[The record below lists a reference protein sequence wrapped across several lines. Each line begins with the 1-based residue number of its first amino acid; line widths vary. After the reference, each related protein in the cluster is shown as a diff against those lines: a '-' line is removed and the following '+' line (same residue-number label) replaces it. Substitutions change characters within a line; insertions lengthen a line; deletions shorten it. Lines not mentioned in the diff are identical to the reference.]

1 MSSGGA
7 IGRGVA
13 GLSADTLRR
22 ADGTVEIAGLAR
34 ERMGGKGA
42 DSGISQL
49 AQGEQWDLG
58 INLPQDLI
66 SIHRNAQ
73 STTT

>member
-1 MSSGGA
+1 LSSGGA

-42 DSGISQL
+42 DSGLNGAI
-49 AQGEQWDLG
+49 
-58 INLPQDLI
+58 
-66 SIHRNAQ
+66 
-73 STTT
+73 